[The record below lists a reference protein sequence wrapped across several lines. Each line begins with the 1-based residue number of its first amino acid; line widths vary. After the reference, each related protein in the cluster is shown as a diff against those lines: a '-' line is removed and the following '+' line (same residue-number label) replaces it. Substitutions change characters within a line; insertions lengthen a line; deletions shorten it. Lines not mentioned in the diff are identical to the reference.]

1 MINLATTQNAN
12 ETLQLGKTLGAKL
25 IPGDLVLL
33 FGDLGVGKTCLTQ
46 GICLGAGLEK
56 NAYIRSPTF
65 TLINEYQGKVPI
77 FHIDLYRLETE
88 TEIINLGL
96 EEIIYSPSITIIEW
110 PEKLKSDKNPNKLM
124 FGIEERLEIHIN
136 IKNETVR
143 ESNFVPILMP
153 PRNQPLFPFH

>member
-1 MINLATTQNAN
+1 MINPATTQNAN
-12 ETLQLGKTLGAKL
+12 ETLQLGKALGTKL

-46 GICLGAGLEK
+46 GICLGAGLEN

-88 TEIINLGL
+88 AEIINLGL
-96 EEIIYSPSITIIEW
+96 EEIIYSQAITIIEW
-110 PEKLKSDKNPNKLM
+110 SEKLKSDKKSDEFK
-124 FGIEERLEIHIN
+124 FGIEERLEIHISL
-136 IKNETVR
+136 KDETTR
-143 ESNFVPILMP
+143 EFKFSPVLLS
-153 PRNQPLFPFH
+153 PRNPPIFPLH

>member
-12 ETLQLGKTLGAKL
+12 ETLQLGKALGAKL

-46 GICLGAGLEK
+46 GICLGAGLDK

-77 FHIDLYRLETE
+77 FHIDLYRIETE
-88 TEIINLGL
+88 AEIINLGL
-96 EEIIYSPSITIIEW
+96 EEIIYSQAITIIEW
-110 PEKLKSDKNPNKLM
+110 SEKLKSDEKI
-124 FGIEERLEIHIN
+124 GG
-136 IKNETVR
+136 V
-143 ESNFVPILMP
+143 SVGD
-153 PRNQPLFPFH
+153 

>member
-1 MINLATTQNAN
+1 MINPTITQNAN
-12 ETLQLGKTLGAKL
+12 ETLQLGKALGTKL

-65 TLINEYQGKVPI
+65 TLINEYKGKVPI

-88 TEIINLGL
+88 AEIMNLGL
-96 EEIIYSPSITIIEW
+96 EEIIYSQAITIIEW
-110 PEKLKSDKNPNKLM
+110 SEKLKSDKKSDGFKL
-124 FGIEERLEIHIN
+124 GIEERLEIHISL
-136 IKNETVR
+136 KDETTR
-143 ESNFVPILMP
+143 EFKFSTVLLS
-153 PRNQPLFPFH
+153 PRNPPIFPLH

>member
-1 MINLATTQNAN
+1 MINPATTQNAN
-12 ETLQLGKTLGAKL
+12 ETLQLGKALGAKL

-46 GICLGAGLEK
+46 GICHGAGLEN

-88 TEIINLGL
+88 AEIINLGL
-96 EEIIYSPSITIIEW
+96 EEIIYSQAITIIEW
-110 PEKLKSDKNPNKLM
+110 SEKLKSDKKSDKFK
-124 FGIEERLEIHIN
+124 FGIEERLEVHITL
-136 IKNETVR
+136 KNETTR
-143 ESNFVPILMP
+143 EFKFSPVLLSSRNPPIF
-153 PRNQPLFPFH
+153 PLH

>member
-77 FHIDLYRLETE
+77 FHIDLYRIETE
-88 TEIINLGL
+88 AEIINLGL
-96 EEIIYSPSITIIEW
+96 EEIIYSQAITIIEW
-110 PEKLKSDKNPNKLM
+110 SEKLKSEKKSKEFQL
-124 FGIEERLEIHIN
+124 GIEERLEIHISL
-136 IKNETVR
+136 KDETTR
-143 ESNFVPILMP
+143 EFKFSPVLLS
-153 PRNQPLFPFH
+153 PRNPPIFPLH

>member
-1 MINLATTQNAN
+1 MINPAITQNAN
-12 ETLQLGKTLGAKL
+12 ETLQLGKALGTKL

-46 GICLGAGLEK
+46 GICLGAGLEN

-88 TEIINLGL
+88 AEIINLGL
-96 EEIIYSPSITIIEW
+96 EEIIYSQAITIIEW
-110 PEKLKSDKNPNKLM
+110 SEKLKSDKKSDEFKL
-124 FGIEERLEIHIN
+124 GIEERLEIHISL
-136 IKNETVR
+136 KGETTR
-143 ESNFVPILMP
+143 EFKFSPVLLS
-153 PRNQPLFPFH
+153 PRNPPIFPLH

>member
-1 MINLATTQNAN
+1 MINPATTQNAN
-12 ETLQLGKTLGAKL
+12 ETLQLGKALGAKL

-88 TEIINLGL
+88 AEIINLGL
-96 EEIIYSPSITIIEW
+96 EEIIYSQAITIIEW
-110 PEKLKSDKNPNKLM
+110 SEKLKS
-124 FGIEERLEIHIN
+124 
-136 IKNETVR
+136 IKNR
-143 ESNFVPILMP
+143 MSLIGD
-153 PRNQPLFPFH
+153 

>member
-1 MINLATTQNAN
+1 MINLSTTQNAN
-12 ETLQLGKTLGAKL
+12 ETLQLGKALGAKL

-46 GICLGAGLEK
+46 GICLGAGLES

-88 TEIINLGL
+88 AEIINLGL
-96 EEIIYSPSITIIEW
+96 EEIIYSQAITIIEW
-110 PEKLKSDKNPNKLM
+110 SEKLKSDKKSDEFN
-124 FGIEERLEIHIN
+124 FGIEERLEIHISP
-136 IKNETVR
+136 KGETTR
-143 ESNFVPILMP
+143 EFKISPVLLSPRTP
-153 PRNQPLFPFH
+153 PFFPLH